1 MKHLSKLDIGIIQFF
16 FHKVNIVVLAS
27 NLIHCVL
34 HLTTESVQMY
44 RIDQLLLLV
53 LLQLLNCSLLLI
65 LLV

>member
-34 HLTTESVQMY
+34 HLATESVQMNS
-44 RIDQLLLLV
+44 IDQLLLLV
-53 LLQLLNCSLLLI
+53 LL
-65 LLV
+65 